1 MELAALARNRM
12 TPRVGS
18 TRGQPAV
25 GMGSGQRVRGL
36 PSTVWNRAVPLVP
49 IQPIFATVFA
59 LNSRCSSS
67 ANCSAIGERKSLATT
82 VRVKVRAP
90 AGVKDGCKPG
100 KMAKALGKLLLLM
113 APTNGNELATFSA
126 MLMNA

>member
-1 MELAALARNRM
+1 MELAAVARTGT

-18 TRGQPAV
+18 ARGQPPP

-36 PSTVWNRAVPLVP
+36 PSRVWNRAVPLVP
-49 IQPIFATVFA
+49 IQPIFATVLA

-67 ANCSAIGERKSLATT
+67 ANCSAIGERKSLATI
-82 VRVKVRAP
+82 VRVKMRAP
-90 AGVKDGCKPG
+90 AGVNEGCSPG
-100 KMAKALGKLLLLM
+100 NVAKAFGKLLLLI

>member
-1 MELAALARNRM
+1 MELAALARNRT

-18 TRGQPAV
+18 TRGQPPV
-25 GMGSGQRVRGL
+25 GMGRGQRVRGL
-36 PSTVWNRAVPLVP
+36 PSRVWNRAVPLVP

-67 ANCSAIGERKSLATT
+67 ANCSAIGERKSLATI

-90 AGVKDGCKPG
+90 VGVNAGCSPGNVVK
-100 KMAKALGKLLLLM
+100 AFENLLLLM
-113 APTNGNELATFSA
+113 
-126 MLMNA
+126 